1 VCTQFL
7 ADYPGSEFAPDV
19 QFWLGEY
26 AFNHGDYATAEE
38 RFCRVAADH
47 PDSPRAPDALYWAGR
62 TATARRAYL
71 AANEHYNA
79 LMTRYPDQPRLAETL
94 LAQGDVLSELGQ
106 FGAAILAFNEV
117 IVNFPQQPQAMVAWG
132 RKGDCQYTLGQ
143 ENPARY
149 EEALLSYRTLLD
161 FAGAPVDLRLQAG
174 FKIGRCLEQ
183 MGRTAA
189 STATWR
195 WSMPTCRRRI
205 RPPKEP
211 CGLPAQR
218 SAPPP
223 SRSEPENGRK
233 PSASIAG
240 WPIPASPRPPKP
252 AIA

>member
-1 VCTQFL
+1 
-7 ADYPGSEFAPDV
+7 
-19 QFWLGEY
+19 
-26 AFNHGDYATAEE
+26 
-38 RFCRVAADH
+38 
-47 PDSPRAPDALYWAGR
+47 
-62 TATARRAYL
+62 
-71 AANEHYNA
+71 
-79 LMTRYPDQPRLAETL
+79 MTRYPDQPRLAETL

-189 STATWR
+189 ALDRYMEVVYAYLQETDS
-195 WSMPTCRRRI
+195 
-205 RPPKEP
+205 PPKEP